1 MHVQDVLGMS
11 VQELLLALCDK
22 YHPLMNSAI
31 QEMGLLFVI
40 DEKGKGEVQGQLL
53 FFTARLALCGQRDK
67 CSVCCPIGLVS
78 VEMRKESV
86 VRSSDDVA
94 ALRRIVLFML

>member
-1 MHVQDVLGMS
+1 MSHAAQSQNSRRAVHVQDVLAMS

-53 FFTARLALCGQRDK
+53 FLTAH
-67 CSVCCPIGLVS
+67 P
-78 VEMRKESV
+78 
-86 VRSSDDVA
+86 
-94 ALRRIVLFML
+94 ALRGRRET